1 MVKNSPI
8 KGGLIVSIS
17 WIPISVKMYGLTLA
31 GMKFGIYIFVI
42 MMGSFPFTISQVFY
56 GSKMKN
62 LLDVISGKTQADS
75 LVEVLPGV
83 LAIAALGVLIGKLT
97 RNMDDVSGIDN

>member
-1 MVKNSPI
+1 MLVKNSPI

-31 GMKFGIYIFVI
+31 GMNFGVYLLVI

-83 LAIAALGVLIGKLT
+83 LAIAALGVLVRKLT
-97 RNMDDVSGIDN
+97 SKIDNVSFDN